1 MGTTLVLS
9 NAFSPLSHRH
19 RHGNERTHLHRWPT
33 STLKPSF
40 NESLLN
46 SPFPSSFSSLRKFR
60 LAPRT
65 SLDTESSSSNDDH
78 DNDGP
83 LGEGLVG
90 EESAAFDFGEQ
101 KISSWIYFSL
111 VLGVVLVLLDLAWI
125 DNSTGLGKAFIDAVS
140 ELSDSH
146 EVSSLFF
153 FFFLLTICLLAERKS
168 WGRVTVN

>member
-1 MGTTLVLS
+1 M
-9 NAFSPLSHRH
+9 
-19 RHGNERTHLHRWPT
+19 
-33 STLKPSF
+33 
-40 NESLLN
+40 
-46 SPFPSSFSSLRKFR
+46 
-60 LAPRT
+60 
-65 SLDTESSSSNDDH
+65 
-78 DNDGP
+78 
-83 LGEGLVG
+83 G

>member
-19 RHGNERTHLHRWPT
+19 RHGNERTHLHRRPT

-40 NESLLN
+40 NECLLN
-46 SPFPSSFSSLRKFR
+46 SPFPSGFSSLRKFR
-60 LAPRT
+60 LVPRT
-65 SLDTESSSSNDDH
+65 SLDTETSSSHDDH

-111 VLGVVLVLLDLAWI
+111 VLGVVLVLLDLVWI
-125 DNSTGLGKAFIDAVS
+125 DNSTGLGKAFIDTVS

-153 FFFLLTICLLAERKS
+153 FFFCLPPVCLLREK
-168 WGRVTVN
+168 GGEG